1 MSKQTEI
8 YQLAHQL
15 VEKATANKENW
26 ESYLRSAAYT
36 YTYAYPNQLLIWA
49 QRPKAV
55 SCATMSYWN
64 TTANRWIRQGSHGI
78 AILDTK
84 SNGNR
89 LQFVFDIRDTYERP
103 MQQSDAI
110 GMPWFVTSVNH
121 QAVYQRLCQN
131 AEKSTVQEV
140 LEHRVH
146 ELLLNNQEHILTV
159 LDQRCRESSLE
170 WFDKKEQHKILLDI
184 IQQSAVYMAT
194 VRLGLDTAP
203 LDISSFA
210 NVQNFDTQQIGCFLG
225 NALRLIAKPLL
236 TEIGAV
242 VYEIDSI
249 AKEHTGVYNT
259 TVKEK
264 ESYQEQE
271 AKHGVHQPERI
282 SDPQRDHGGTAD
294 RGNREVWQNASRV
307 PTGERPDDI
316 RRDDTGRNAV
326 SSPAGDREASEGAD
340 RRNDGSPEKDL
351 AGTRPKDRSHRLDAV
366 HEQPARTGRGTGTAD
381 AVRAVSEQSNISKE
395 AESDKTPSAFSMP
408 AVKPEIV
415 ESILC
420 HNGLARIS
428 NEKILNFYQVHPN
441 LQERIHFIENA
452 YDDSFSEFSI
462 DGKPVSFH
470 KEADGLLL
478 CEGTYINRSAETILP
493 WQSVAE
499 QVGEYIHTGK
509 LLAPVT
515 TAVTHP
521 TADISDGQLSFFNV
535 RSDSPAEDTVT
546 TSAPRIN
553 GNQRLPLSENEIKY
567 ALSIGSGFV
576 GGKERIQAWFSKPY
590 TRQENADWL
599 KKEYGIGG
607 RSWTLLTGERSWI
620 NYDAKGFDIIQCSNG
635 AICHLNW
642 SEAAARI
649 QLMVRMNRY
658 LTADPVEFMQPQQS
672 QLDTAKE
679 LIEQFCEKE
688 FSESEPEDYTDLHHI
703 PIAYGTAENGR
714 QAIEIEADL
723 QSPTMRYLLDG
734 EIIREDVYDNLQE
747 LIDTE
752 LVALDYDRMMADA
765 MDYAEEQGLLLPEQA
780 NPDLSM
786 ELHEISDAAFAK
798 EHLIPNET
806 TFEWD
811 SRLFQVDRVNEQTG
825 TVNLQ
830 DITFVQKAGFPIFR
844 TESIATVRRW
854 MEHPQERYSQLDTP
868 FVEQVMRDAA
878 AADTSYSYEP
888 INYTASYTPETP
900 SGAREKYAANIKAI
914 KLLKQIEQRMDNGG
928 TPATAEEQK
937 VLAAYC
943 GWGGLADAF
952 DQDKSSWATEYTELQ
967 QLLTENEYN
976 AARSSTLTAFYTP
989 SEVIHPMYRALERM
1003 GVTSGNIL
1011 DPAMGVGA
1019 FFGHKPNSFD
1029 QNKANLYGVELDSLT
1044 GRIAKQL
1051 YQKANIQVT
1060 GYEKANLPDSF
1071 FDCAV
1076 GNVPFGDFS
1085 VSDKQYDRLHFR
1097 IHDYFL
1103 AKSIDKLRTG
1113 GIMAFITSSGT
1124 MDKKD
1129 ERVRKYLAARCE
1141 LVGAVRLPNTTFKN
1155 NAGTEVTSDILFLQ
1169 KREQLSDKDQPWL
1182 HLSTTPDGITV
1193 NQYFVEH
1200 PEMVCGKLEMISGP
1214 YGPTMTCQPS
1224 YEESLEQQLD
1234 SAMSHLQ
1241 ATLTKAE
1248 IILDED
1254 EPSLVTIPA
1263 DPSVRNFSYTVK
1275 NEKLYYRENSLMKE
1289 VHLNKTA
1296 EQRVQALIGLRDTV
1310 RELLQVQL
1318 EDQPDEVIAA
1328 LQKDLNQRYDAYQK
1342 KYGLINSR
1350 GSKMAFSD
1358 DSSYFLLCSLEDIDE
1373 DGKFRGKTDLFHK
1386 RTVRAAHPVE
1396 HVNTASDALAVSI
1409 GEKACVDLEYM
1420 SKLTDKSPEQLI
1432 DDLTGVIFRDPTQK
1446 NFDEKP
1452 LYLAADAYL
1461 SGNVREK
1468 LAIAKQAA
1476 ASDPQYQVN
1485 VEALQQ
1491 VQPKDLD
1498 ASEISVRIGT
1508 TWIPTEIYK
1517 QFMDELMQTPFY
1529 IHQKIDV
1536 TYVPYSGTWNVSNK
1550 SLDSANIRA
1559 NMTYGTKRASFYRIF
1574 EESLNLRA
1582 IQIYDVVQEM
1592 DGEKRVLNGPDT
1604 QAAQEKQRQIEEA
1617 FGDWIFQDQTRRKQL
1632 VALYNTKFNSIRPR
1646 EYDGSHINFVGMNP
1660 EINLRPHQRNAI
1672 AHILYGGNTL
1682 LAHVVGAGK
1691 TFEMV
1696 AAAMEQKRLGLC
1708 SKTMIAVPNHLTE
1721 QLASEALLLY
1731 PTAKILVA
1739 TNKDFETSRRKRFCS
1754 KIATGDYDIIV
1765 IGHSQFQ
1772 KIPLSLERQEQYI
1785 QNQINTLVQ
1794 QASDLKQQRAEN
1806 FTVKQVERMRKQLE
1820 KRLENLTNSV
1830 QRDDVVTFEELG
1842 VDSLMVDEAH
1852 NFKNLMCPT
1861 KMRNVAGIN
1870 QSESQKASDLL
1881 MKCMYLDEM
1890 TGGRGV
1896 TFATGTPISNSM
1908 TEMYTMMRYLQFHTL
1923 QENGI
1928 DAFDSWASTFGET
1941 VTAIELAPEGTGY
1954 RTKTRFAKFYNLP
1967 ELMSLFKQCAD
1978 VQTADMLKLP
1988 VPELVGGHPTN
1999 VVLKPSEIQK
2009 RMVTAL
2015 GERAEQVRAGIVD
2028 PSVDNMLRITN
2039 DGRKL
2044 ALDQRL
2050 IDPDLPDDPGSK
2062 VNACVEQV
2070 FNIWQNTAEKKST
2083 QLVFCDLSTPKPGTF
2098 NVYDDM
2104 RDKLIARGIP
2114 DEEIQFIH
2122 NANTEAKKAE
2132 LFGKVRSGKV
2142 RILMGSTAK
2151 MGAGTNVQRKL
2162 IALHHLDVPWR
2173 PSDIE
2178 QREGRMVR
2186 QGNENKEVQ
2195 IFRYVTES
2203 TFDSYSW
2210 QLIENKQRFIGQ
2222 VMTSKSPAR
2231 SCDDMDDAALSYAE
2245 VKALAAGNPMIKEKM
2260 DLDIQVTR
2268 LRSLKAAY
2276 NSQKYRL
2283 EDALTIQYPQQQQQ
2297 LKEQLQNA
2305 EKDLLTAK
2313 ANTRLDTEGKEIFSI
2328 TLEGKTYDK
2337 RDEAGR
2343 ALLGMLG
2350 AAMKADK
2357 PVLVGTYRGF
2367 DVKVSYNLLG
2377 QEFHAQ
2383 LIGADAYDTKLGSDA
2398 IGNMS
2403 RLGHLLNGI
2412 ENQIPT
2418 YQQRQ
2423 EEIAQQVVNARAEL
2437 AKPFIQEAELAEKSS
2452 RLAELDALLNMN
2464 QNDPAPTQ
2472 ESSAG
2477 QEPAHASLADR
2488 IADAVHTAAE
2498 SILLQPAESELLRGC
2513 KEKENASIIHQEET
2527 YHDR

>member
-1 MSKQTEI
+1 MPKQTEI
-8 YQLAHQL
+8 YDLAHQL
-15 VEKATANKENW
+15 VKKATSDGQNW
-26 ESYLRSAAYT
+26 ESFLRSAAYT
-36 YTYAYPNQLLIWA
+36 YTYAYPNQLLIWS
-49 QRPKAV
+49 QRPKATA
-55 SCATMSYWN
+55 CATMNYWN
-64 TTANRWIRQGSHGI
+64 NRANRWIRRGSHGI
-78 AILDTK
+78 AILDTQSK
-84 SNGNR
+84 GNR
-89 LQFVFDIRDTYERP
+89 LQFIFDIKDTYERP
-103 MQQSDAI
+103 NQVSSTT
-110 GMPWFVTSVNH
+110 GMPWFVTKDN
-121 QAVYQRLCQN
+121 QLAVYQKLCQYEENSSVLEILQSHVNKLFVDNQERIFTVLERSN
-131 AEKSTVQEV
+131 AEST
-140 LEHRVH
+140 
-146 ELLLNNQEHILTV
+146 
-159 LDQRCRESSLE
+159 LE
-170 WFDKKEQHKILLDI
+170 WFKQNEQHQIVSRI
-184 IQQSAVYMAT
+184 IHQSTMYMAA
-194 VRLGLDTAP
+194 VRLGLDTSQ
-203 LDISSFA
+203 LDTSSFA
-210 NVQNFDTQQIGCFLG
+210 TVQNFDTQQSGRFLG

-236 TEIGAV
+236 TEIGTV
-242 VYEIDSI
+242 VQRINIVD
-249 AKEHTGVYNT
+249 KEHSGEYNT
-259 TVKEK
+259 VRKENIAHN
-264 ESYQEQE
+264 EQE
-271 AKHGVHQPERI
+271 AENGIHQSERILNPER
-282 SDPQRDHGGTAD
+282 DHERTAD
-294 RGNREVWQNASRV
+294 REHWQVRNPSARV
-307 PTGERPDDI
+307 SAGERPNDF
-316 RRDDTGRNAV
+316 RRDGNGRDTVPASAGSREEHQNADQRNN
-326 SSPAGDREASEGAD
+326 GEAEGALS
-340 RRNDGSPEKDL
+340 RTGQEQ
-351 AGTRPKDRSHRLDAV
+351 RSNRLDTV
-366 HEQPARTGRGTGTAD
+366 YEQSESTGRGIGDAD
-381 AVRAVSEQSNISKE
+381 AVRTVSEQFNIPKK

-408 AVKPEIV
+408 AVKPEII
-415 ESILC
+415 ETILC
-420 HNGLARIS
+420 HNGLARAS
-428 NEKILNFYQVHPN
+428 NEKIINFYQEHPN
-441 LQERIHFIENA
+441 IEARTAFIRNA

-462 DGKPVSFH
+462 AGNPVSFH
-470 KEADGLLL
+470 KEAAGLLL
-478 CEGTYINRSAETILP
+478 CEGTYLNRTAETTLS
-493 WQSVAE
+493 WHSVAE
-499 QVGEYIHTGK
+499 LVGEYLNAGK
-509 LLAPVT
+509 LIAPVKAT
-515 TAVTHP
+515 PKHQP
-521 TADISDGQLSFFNV
+521 TVAPEGQLSFFNEQD
-535 RSDSPAEDTVT
+535 SSPAEANAF
-546 TSAPRIN
+546 TSKHTAED
-553 GNQRLPLSENEIKY
+553 NQESVITEKEICH
-567 ALSIGSGFV
+567 ALRAGSGFV
-576 GGKERIQAWFSKPY
+576 GGKERIAERFSQNH
-590 TRQENADWL
+590 TEQENADWL

-607 RSWTLLTGERSWI
+607 RSWTFLSGERGWLS
-620 NYDAKGFDIIQCSNG
+620 YDAKGFELKCAND
-635 AICHLNW
+635 AVKHLKW
-642 SEAAARI
+642 SEAAVRI

-658 LTADPVEFMQPQQS
+658 LTAEPLQAIQPQPEL
-672 QLDTAKE
+672 LDEAKQ
-679 LIEQFCEKE
+679 LIEQFCEQE
-688 FSESEPEDYTDLHHI
+688 YQPAEPEDYADLHHV
-703 PIAYGTAENGR
+703 PIAYNATSDE
-714 QAIEIEADL
+714 QHTIEIEVDL
-723 QSPTMRYLLDG
+723 QSPAMRYMVDG
-734 EIIREDVYDNLQE
+734 ETIHEDVYENLQK

-765 MDYAEEQGLLLPEQA
+765 MDYAGEYLRKDTLKEEQL
-780 NPDLSM
+780 
-786 ELHEISDAAFAK
+786 
-798 EHLIPNET
+798 
-806 TFEWD
+806 
-811 SRLFQVDRVNEQTG
+811 
-825 TVNLQ
+825 NLQ
-830 DITFVQKAGFPIFR
+830 EIEP
-844 TESIATVRRW
+844 S
-854 MEHPQERYSQLDTP
+854 

-878 AADTSYSYEP
+878 AVSEPYHYEP
-888 INYTASYTPETP
+888 INYAAPYRPEIP
-900 SGAREKYAANIKAI
+900 SGPREKYAANIEAI
-914 KLLKQIEQRMDNGG
+914 RLLKQIEQRMENGG
-928 TPATAEEQK
+928 TPANAEEQK
-937 VLAAYC
+937 ALAAYC

-952 DQDKSSWATEYTELQ
+952 DPNKSSWAAEYAELKG
-967 QLLTENEYN
+967 LLTESEYN

-1019 FFGHKPNSFD
+1019 FFGHKPSSFD
-1029 QNKANLYGVELDSLT
+1029 LNNANLYGVELDSLT

-1051 YQKANIQVT
+1051 YQRANIQVT

-1085 VSDKQYDRLHFR
+1085 VSDKQYDRLNFR

-1103 AKSIDKLRTG
+1103 AKSIDKLRAG
-1113 GIMAFITSSGT
+1113 GIMAFVTSSGT

-1129 ERVRKYLAARCE
+1129 ESVRKYLATRCD
-1141 LVGAVRLPNTTFKN
+1141 LIGAVRLPNTTFKN

-1169 KREQLSDKDQPWL
+1169 KREKLSNKDEPWL
-1182 HLSTTPDGITV
+1182 HLSTTPNGITV

-1214 YGPTMTCQPS
+1214 YGPTMTCQPKS
-1224 YEESLEQQLD
+1224 EAPLEQQID
-1234 SAMSHLQ
+1234 AAMNHLK

-1248 IILDED
+1248 IVLDED
-1254 EPSLVTIPA
+1254 EPTVVTIPA
-1263 DPSVRNFSYTVK
+1263 DPSVRNFSYTLK
-1275 NEKLYYRENSLMKE
+1275 DDKLYYRENSLMKE

-1296 EQRVQALIGLRDTV
+1296 AQRVRELIGLRDTV

-1318 EDQPDEVIAA
+1318 EDQPDAVIGE
-1328 LQKDLNQRYDAYQK
+1328 LQKELNRKYDAYQK
-1342 KYGLINSR
+1342 TYGLINSR
-1350 GSKMAFSD
+1350 GSEMAFSD
-1358 DSSYFLLCSLEDIDE
+1358 DSSYFLLCSLENIDD
-1373 DGKFRGKTDLFHK
+1373 DGNFCGKTDLFTK
-1386 RTVRAAHPVE
+1386 RTVRAAHPVD
-1396 HVNTASDALAVSI
+1396 HVNTASDALALSI
-1409 GEKACVDLEYM
+1409 GEKARVDLEYM
-1420 SKLTDKSPEQLI
+1420 SQLTDKTPEQLTE
-1432 DDLTGVIFRDPTQK
+1432 DLTGVIFCDPTQK
-1446 NFDEKP
+1446 TFDEKP
-1452 LYLAADAYL
+1452 VYLAADEYL

-1476 ASDPQYQVN
+1476 AEDSQYQVN
-1485 VEALQQ
+1485 VDALEQ

-1529 IHQKIDV
+1529 IRQKIDV
-1536 TYVPYSGTWNVSNK
+1536 NYVSYTGAWNVSNK
-1550 SLDSANIRA
+1550 TLDFENIRA
-1559 NMTYGTKRASFYRIF
+1559 NTTYGTKRANFYRIF
-1574 EESLNLRA
+1574 EESLNLRS
-1582 IQIYDVVQEM
+1582 IQIYDVVKDL

-1617 FGDWIFQDQTRRKQL
+1617 FGDWIFKDQTRRQQL
-1632 VALYNTKFNSIRPR
+1632 VKLYNTKFNSIRPR

-1660 EINLRPHQRNAI
+1660 EITLRPHQRNAI

-1721 QLASEALLLY
+1721 QLAAEALLLY
-1731 PTAKILVA
+1731 PNAKILVA
-1739 TNKDFETSRRKRFCS
+1739 TRKDFETSRRKRFCS

-1785 QNQINTLVQ
+1785 RDQINTLVH
-1794 QASDLKQQRAEN
+1794 QASELKQQRAEN

-1820 KRLENLTNSV
+1820 KRLEKLTNSV

-1870 QSESQKASDLL
+1870 QTESQKASDLL

-1890 TGGRGV
+1890 TGGRGI

-1988 VPELVGGHPTN
+1988 VPELVDGHPTN

-2009 RMVTAL
+2009 QMVANL
-2015 GERAEQVRAGIVD
+2015 GERAEQVRANTVD

-2050 IDPDLPDDPGSK
+2050 IDPELPDEPNSK

-2070 FNIWQNTAEKKST
+2070 FHVWQETAEKKST
-2083 QLVFCDLSTPKPGTF
+2083 QLVFCDLSTPKAGTF

-2104 RDKLIARGIP
+2104 KQKLIARGIP
-2114 DEEIQFIH
+2114 EDEIQFIH
-2122 NANTEAKKAE
+2122 NANTESKKAE

-2142 RILMGSTAK
+2142 RVLMGSTAK

-2162 IALHHLDVPWR
+2162 VALHHLDVPWR

-2186 QGNENKEVQ
+2186 QGNENKQVQ

-2297 LKEQLQNA
+2297 LKQWIENA
-2305 EKDLLTAK
+2305 EKDLVTAK
-2313 ANTRLDTEGKEIFSI
+2313 EHTKLDTTGKEIFSI
-2328 TLEGKTYDK
+2328 TLDGKTYDK

-2383 LIGADAYDTKLGSDA
+2383 LIGADAYDTQLGSDA
-2398 IGNMS
+2398 AGNML

-2412 ENQIPT
+2412 ENQIPA
-2418 YQQRQ
+2418 YRQRQ
-2423 EEIAQQVVNARAEL
+2423 NEIAQQIENARAEL

-2452 RLAELDALLNMN
+2452 RLAELDALLNVN
-2464 QNDPAPTQ
+2464 QSEPFSNQ
-2472 ESSAG
+2472 ESHTE
-2477 QEPAHASLADR
+2477 QESLHTALADR
-2488 IADAVHTAAE
+2488 IADAVHIANET
-2498 SILLQPAESELLRGC
+2498 SPQPPAKTEPLHGDS
-2513 KEKENASIIHQEET
+2513 EKENVTNIHKEDFE
-2527 YHDR
+2527 HDR

>member
-1 MSKQTEI
+1 MPKQTEI

-15 VEKATANKENW
+15 IEKATANKENW
-26 ESYLRSAAYT
+26 ESFLRSAAYNYT
-36 YTYAYPNQLLIWA
+36 YTYPNQLLIWS
-49 QRPKAV
+49 QRPRATA
-55 SCATMSYWN
+55 CATMEHWN
-64 TTANRWIRQGSHGI
+64 NRANRWLRRGSHGI
-78 AILDTK
+78 AILDPK
-84 SNGNR
+84 AKFQR
-89 LQFVFDIRDTYERP
+89 VMFVFDIADTYARSEVKK
-103 MQQSDAI
+103 DI
-110 GMPWFVTSVNH
+110 VMPWTVNE
-121 QAVYQRLCQN
+121 QNQEAVYQALL
-131 AEKSTVQEV
+131 QEDHKTD
-140 LEHRVH
+140 LI
-146 ELLLNNQEHILTV
+146 ELLEMRTNAHLTDQQERILAAMDKRIINSNVEWLDKREQHETILQLAQQSAMFMAAVRLNIDTNQ
-159 LDQRCRESSLE
+159 LDTSSFDKIQEFDTQSAGIFVGNSVRLVSKSLLAQLGNTISSLE
-170 WFDKKEQHKILLDI
+170 NIAIEQ
-184 IQQSAVYMAT
+184 
-194 VRLGLDTAP
+194 P
-203 LDISSFA
+203 
-210 NVQNFDTQQIGCFLG
+210 N
-225 NALRLIAKPLL
+225 
-236 TEIGAV
+236 
-242 VYEIDSI
+242 
-249 AKEHTGVYNT
+249 VYNT

-282 SDPQRDHGGTAD
+282 FDSERNSERRAD
-294 RGNREVWQNASRV
+294 REHRQIWQSSVGVSA
-307 PTGERPDDI
+307 GERSDDI
-316 RRDDTGRNAV
+316 RRDDAGRNAV
-326 SSPAGDREASEGAD
+326 PSPAGSREASEGTD
-340 RRNDGSPEKDL
+340 RRNDRSPEKDL
-351 AGTRPKDRSHRLDAV
+351 TGTGQKDRSHRLDTV

-420 HNGLARIS
+420 HNGLARTS

-441 LQERIHFIENA
+441 LQERTHFIENA

-470 KEADGLLL
+470 KEVDGLLL
-478 CEGTYINRSAETILP
+478 CEGTYINRTAETILP

-521 TADISDGQLSFFNV
+521 TADISDSQLSFFNV
-535 RSDSPAEDTVT
+535 RSNSPAQDIAT
-546 TSAPRIN
+546 TPKTHVK
-553 GNQRLPLSENEIKY
+553 GNQRLPLSENEINY
-567 ALSIGSGFV
+567 ALCSGSGFE
-576 GGKERIQAWFSKPY
+576 GGRYRIAEWFSQPH

-620 NYDAKGFDIIQCSNG
+620 NYDAKGFDIQCSNNTVF
-635 AICHLNW
+635 HLNW
-642 SEAAARI
+642 SEVAGRI
-649 QLMVRMNRY
+649 QLMVSMNRY

-672 QLDTAKE
+672 QLDTAKA

-688 FSESEPEDYTDLHHI
+688 FSESEPEDYADLHHI

-723 QSPTMRYLLDG
+723 QSPTMRYMLDG
-734 EIIREDVYDNLQE
+734 EIIREDVYENLQE

-752 LVALDYDRMMADA
+752 LVALDYDRMMSDA
-765 MDYAEEQGLLLPEQA
+765 MDYAEEQGLIVPEHQS
-780 NPDLSM
+780 PDLSPPSISLRENLAARGIENG
-786 ELHEISDAAFAK
+786 EL
-798 EHLIPNET
+798 
-806 TFEWD
+806 
-811 SRLFQVDRVNEQTG
+811 VDP
-825 TVNLQ
+825 
-830 DITFVQKAGFPIFR
+830 DK
-844 TESIATVRRW
+844 
-854 MEHPQERYSQLDTP
+854 LDNDP
-868 FVEQVMRDAA
+868 FIQQVMRDAA

-888 INYTASYTPETP
+888 INYTASYIPEPP

-943 GWGGLADAF
+943 GWGGLADTF
-952 DQDKSSWATEYTELQ
+952 DQDKSGWSKEYTELK

-1129 ERVRKYLAARCE
+1129 ERVRKYLATRCE
-1141 LVGAVRLPNTTFKN
+1141 LIGAVRLPNNTFKN

-1214 YGPTMTCQPS
+1214 YGPTMTCQPN

-1234 SAMSHLQ
+1234 SAMSHLH

-1373 DGKFRGKTDLFHK
+1373 DGNFRGKTDLFHK
-1386 RTVRAAHPVE
+1386 RTVRAAQPVE
-1396 HVNTASDALAVSI
+1396 HVNTASDALALSI

-1420 SKLTDKSPEQLI
+1420 SQLTDKTPEQLI
-1432 DDLTGVIFRDPTQK
+1432 EDLTGVIFCDPAQK
-1446 NFDEKP
+1446 TFDEKP
-1452 LYLAADAYL
+1452 VYLAADAYL

-1536 TYVPYSGTWNVSNK
+1536 TYVPYSGAWNVSNK
-1550 SLDSANIRA
+1550 SLDSENIRA
-1559 NMTYGTKRASFYRIF
+1559 NTTYGTKRANFYRIF

-1660 EINLRPHQRNAI
+1660 EINLRTHQRNAI

-1696 AAAMEQKRLGLC
+1696 AAAMEQKRLSLC

-1731 PTAKILVA
+1731 PNAKILVA
-1739 TNKDFETSRRKRFCS
+1739 TKKDFETSRRKRFCS

-1785 QNQINTLVQ
+1785 QDQINTLVQ
-1794 QASDLKQQRAEN
+1794 QASNLKQQRAEN

-1870 QSESQKASDLL
+1870 QTESQKASDLL
-1881 MKCMYLDEM
+1881 MKCMYLDEV

-2050 IDPDLPDDPGSK
+2050 IDPDLPDDPDSK

-2297 LKEQLQNA
+2297 LKEQIQNA

-2383 LIGADAYDTKLGSDA
+2383 LIGADAYDTQLGSDA
-2398 IGNMS
+2398 VGNMS
-2403 RLGHLLNGI
+2403 RLSHLLNGI
-2412 ENQIPT
+2412 ENQIPA

-2423 EEIAQQVVNARAEL
+2423 DEIAQQIENARAEL
-2437 AKPFIQEAELAEKSS
+2437 VKPFIQEAELAEKSS
-2452 RLAELDALLNMN
+2452 RLAVLDALLNMN
-2464 QNDPAPTQ
+2464 QNDPVPSQ
-2472 ESSAG
+2472 ESSTG
-2477 QEPAHASLADR
+2477 QEPSHASLADR
-2488 IADAVHTAAE
+2488 IADAVHTASE
-2498 SILLQPAESELLRGC
+2498 SSPLQPAETEPLRGC
-2513 KEKENASIIHQEET
+2513 KEKENVSIVHQEET

>member
-1 MSKQTEI
+1 MPKQTEI

-15 VEKATANKENW
+15 IEKATANKENW

-103 MQQSDAI
+103 MQHGDAT
-110 GMPWFVTSVNH
+110 GMPWFVTSGNH

-140 LEHRVH
+140 LDYRVH

-159 LDQRCRESSLE
+159 LNQRCAESSLE
-170 WFDKKEQHKILLDI
+170 WFDKKERQEILLKI
-184 IQQSAVYMAT
+184 IQQSAVYMAM

-203 LDISSFA
+203 LDTSSFDA
-210 NVQNFDTQQIGCFLG
+210 VQNFDTQRIGCFLG
-225 NALRLIAKPLL
+225 NALRLITKPLL

-249 AKEHTGVYNT
+249 AKEHPDVYNT
-259 TVKEK
+259 TIKEKEKEK

-271 AKHGVHQPERI
+271 AKHGVYQPERI
-282 SDPQRDHGGTAD
+282 PDSQRNHGGTAD
-294 RGNREVWQNASRV
+294 RGNREVWQNASGV
-307 PTGERPDDI
+307 PAGERPDDV
-316 RRDDTGRNAV
+316 RRDGDGRNAV
-326 SSPAGDREASEGAD
+326 PSPAGDREASEGAD
-340 RRNDGSPEKDL
+340 RRNNRSPEKDL
-351 AGTRPKDRSHRLDAV
+351 TGTGPKDRSHRLDTV

-381 AVRAVSEQSNISKE
+381 AVRTVSEQSNISKE
-395 AESDKTPSAFSMP
+395 AESDKTPFAFSMP

-420 HNGLARIS
+420 HNGLARTS

-441 LQERIHFIENA
+441 LQERTRFIQNA

-470 KEADGLLL
+470 KEVDGLLL
-478 CEGTYINRSAETILP
+478 CEGTYINRTAETILP

-499 QVGEYIHTGK
+499 QVGEYIHAGK

-515 TAVTHP
+515 TAMTHP

-535 RSDSPAEDTVT
+535 RSDSPAQDIAT
-546 TSAPRIN
+546 TPKPRVK

-567 ALSIGSGFV
+567 ALCIGSGFA
-576 GGKERIQAWFSKPY
+576 GGKERIQAWFSQ
-590 TRQENADWL
+590 THTEQENADWL

-620 NYDAKGFDIIQCSNG
+620 NYDAKGFDIQCSNG

-649 QLMVRMNRY
+649 QLMVSMNRY

-672 QLDTAKE
+672 QLDTAKA

-688 FSESEPEDYTDLHHI
+688 FSESEPEDYADLHHI

-723 QSPTMRYLLDG
+723 QSPTMRYMLDG

-765 MDYAEEQGLLLPEQA
+765 MDYAEEQGLIVPEHQS
-780 NPDLSM
+780 PDLSPSSISLRENLAARGIENG
-786 ELHEISDAAFAK
+786 ELVD
-798 EHLIPNET
+798 PN
-806 TFEWD
+806 
-811 SRLFQVDRVNEQTG
+811 
-825 TVNLQ
+825 
-830 DITFVQKAGFPIFR
+830 K
-844 TESIATVRRW
+844 
-854 MEHPQERYSQLDTP
+854 LDNDP
-868 FVEQVMRDAA
+868 FIQQVMRDAA

-888 INYTASYTPETP
+888 INYTASYIPETP

-1019 FFGHKPNSFD
+1019 FFGHKPSSFD
-1029 QNKANLYGVELDSLT
+1029 QNNTNLYGVELDSLT

-1113 GIMAFITSSGT
+1113 GIMAFITSSGS

-1141 LVGAVRLPNTTFKN
+1141 LIGAVRLPNTTFKN

-1296 EQRVQALIGLRDTV
+1296 EQRVQALIGMRDTV

-1446 NFDEKP
+1446 TFDEKP
-1452 LYLAADAYL
+1452 VYLAADAYL

-1517 QFMDELMQTPFY
+1517 QFMDDLMQTPFY

-1617 FGDWIFQDQTRRKQL
+1617 FGDWIFQDQTRRQQL

-1646 EYDGSHINFVGMNP
+1646 EYDGSHITFVGMNP

-1785 QNQINTLVQ
+1785 QNQIDTLVQ
-1794 QASDLKQQRAEN
+1794 QVSNLKQQRAEN

-2009 RMVTAL
+2009 QMVTAL
-2015 GERAEQVRAGIVD
+2015 GERAEQVRAGTVD

-2050 IDPDLPDDPGSK
+2050 IDPNLPDDPNSK

-2070 FNIWQNTAEKKST
+2070 FNIWQNTAENKST

-2098 NVYDDM
+2098 NVYDDI
-2104 RDKLIARGIP
+2104 RDKLIACGIP
-2114 DEEIQFIH
+2114 ADEIQFIH

-2283 EDALTIQYPQQQQQ
+2283 EDALTIQYPQQQLQ
-2297 LKEQLQNA
+2297 LKERIQNA
-2305 EKDLLTAK
+2305 EKDLLTVK
-2313 ANTRLDTEGKEIFSI
+2313 ATTRLDTDGKEIFSI
-2328 TLEGKTYDK
+2328 TLDGKTYDK

-2367 DVKVSYNLLG
+2367 DVKISYNLLG

-2398 IGNMS
+2398 VGNMS

-2412 ENQIPT
+2412 ENQIPA

-2464 QNDPAPTQ
+2464 QNDPTPAQ
-2472 ESSAG
+2472 ESGAG
-2477 QEPAHASLADR
+2477 QEPAHTSLADR
-2488 IADAVHTAAE
+2488 IADAVHAAAE
-2498 SILLQPAESELLRGC
+2498 SALLQPAETELR
-2513 KEKENASIIHQEET
+2513 ETENESIIHPEET

>member
-15 VEKATANKENW
+15 IEKATANKENW
-26 ESYLRSAAYT
+26 ESFLHSAAYNYT
-36 YTYAYPNQLLIWA
+36 YTYPNQLLIWS
-49 QRPKAV
+49 QRPGATA
-55 SCATMSYWN
+55 CATMEHWN
-64 TTANRWIRQGSHGI
+64 NRANRWLRRGSHGI
-78 AILDTK
+78 AILDPK
-84 SNGNR
+84 AKFQR
-89 LQFVFDIRDTYERP
+89 VMFVFDIADTYARSEEKK
-103 MQQSDAI
+103 DIA
-110 GMPWFVTSVNH
+110 MPWTVNEKN
-121 QAVYQRLCQN
+121 QDAVYQALL
-131 AEKSTVQEV
+131 QEDHKTD
-140 LEHRVH
+140 LI
-146 ELLLNNQEHILTV
+146 ELLEMRTNAHLHDQQERILAAMDKRIINSNVEWLDKREQHETILQLAQQSALFMAAVRLNIDTNQ
-159 LDQRCRESSLE
+159 LDTSSFDKIQEFDTQSAGIFVGNSVRLVSKSLLAQLGNTISSLE
-170 WFDKKEQHKILLDI
+170 N
-184 IQQSAVYMAT
+184 
-194 VRLGLDTAP
+194 
-203 LDISSFA
+203 IS
-210 NVQNFDTQQIGCFLG
+210 I
-225 NALRLIAKPLL
+225 
-236 TEIGAV
+236 
-242 VYEIDSI
+242 
-249 AKEHTGVYNT
+249 EHPNVYNT

-271 AKHGVHQPERI
+271 VKHGVHQPERI
-282 SDPQRDHGGTAD
+282 SDSERNSERRAD
-294 RGNREVWQNASRV
+294 REHRQIWQSSAGISA
-307 PTGERPDDI
+307 GERSDDI
-316 RRDDTGRNAV
+316 RRDDSGRNAV
-326 SSPAGDREASEGAD
+326 PSPAGDRETSEGTD
-340 RRNDGSPEKDL
+340 RRNDRSPEKDL
-351 AGTRPKDRSHRLDAV
+351 TGTGQEVRSHRLDAV
-366 HEQPARTGRGTGTAD
+366 HEQPAGTGRGTGTAD

-395 AESDKTPSAFSMP
+395 AESDKTPSASSMP
-408 AVKPEIV
+408 TVKAEIV

-441 LQERIHFIENA
+441 LQERTSFIQNA

-478 CEGTYINRSAETILP
+478 CEGTYVNRTAETILP

-515 TAVTHP
+515 TALPHP
-521 TADISDGQLSFFNV
+521 TADLSDGQLSFFNV
-535 RSDSPAEDTVT
+535 RSDSPAEGTAT
-546 TSAPRIN
+546 TSAPRVN

-567 ALSIGSGFV
+567 ALCIGSGFA
-576 GGKERIQAWFSKPY
+576 GGKERIQEWFSQPH
-590 TRQENADWL
+590 TGQENADWL

-620 NYDAKGFDIIQCSNG
+620 NYDAKGFDIQCGNG
-635 AICHLNW
+635 VICHLNW
-642 SEAAARI
+642 LEAAARI

-765 MDYAEEQGLLLPEQA
+765 MDYAEEQGLLLPEEA

-786 ELHEISDAAFAK
+786 ELHEISDAEFAK

-854 MEHPQERYSQLDTP
+854 MEHPQERYTQPESP

-878 AADTSYSYEP
+878 VVSEAYSYEP
-888 INYTASYTPETP
+888 INYTASYISQTP

-952 DQDKSSWATEYTELQ
+952 DQDKSGWSKEYTELK

-1019 FFGHKPNSFD
+1019 FFGHKPSSFD
-1029 QNKANLYGVELDSLT
+1029 QNNANLYGVELDNLT

-1060 GYEKANLPDSF
+1060 GYEKADLPDSF

-1085 VSDKQYDRLHFR
+1085 VSDKQYDRLYFR

-1129 ERVRKYLAARCE
+1129 ERVRKYLATRCE
-1141 LVGAVRLPNTTFKN
+1141 LIGAVRLPNTTFKN
-1155 NAGTEVTSDILFLQ
+1155 HAGTEVTSDILFLQ

-1200 PEMVCGKLEMISGP
+1200 PEMVCGTLEMISGP
-1214 YGPTMTCQPS
+1214 YGPTMTCQPN

-1234 SAMSHLQ
+1234 SAMSHLH

-1318 EDQPDEVIAA
+1318 EDQPDEVIAT

-1420 SKLTDKSPEQLI
+1420 SKLTDKSPAQLI
-1432 DDLTGVIFRDPTQK
+1432 EDLTGVIFRDPTQK
-1446 NFDEKP
+1446 TFDEKP
-1452 LYLAADAYL
+1452 VYLAADAYL

-1517 QFMDELMQTPFY
+1517 QFMDDLMQTPFY

-1536 TYVPYSGTWNVSNK
+1536 TYVPYTGAWNVSNK

-1559 NMTYGTKRASFYRIF
+1559 NMTYGTKRANFYRIF

-1582 IQIYDVVQEM
+1582 IQIYDVVQDL
-1592 DGEKRVLNGPDT
+1592 DGEKRVLNGPET

-1617 FGDWIFQDQTRRKQL
+1617 FGDWVFQDQTRRKQL
-1632 VALYNTKFNSIRPR
+1632 VTLYNTKFNSIRPR

-1660 EINLRPHQRNAI
+1660 EISLRPHQRNAI
-1672 AHILYGGNTL
+1672 AHILYDGNTL

-1785 QNQINTLVQ
+1785 RNQIDTLVQ
-1794 QASDLKQQRAEN
+1794 QASNLKQQRAEN

-1923 QENGI
+1923 QKNGI

-2009 RMVTAL
+2009 QMVTAL
-2015 GERAEQVRAGIVD
+2015 GERAEQVRAGTVD
-2028 PSVDNMLRITN
+2028 PSMDNMLRITN

-2050 IDPDLPDDPGSK
+2050 IDPDLPDDPDSK

-2070 FNIWQNTAEKKST
+2070 FHIWQNTASNKST

-2098 NVYDDM
+2098 NVYDDI
-2104 RDKLIARGIP
+2104 RSKLIDRGIP
-2114 DEEIQFIH
+2114 ADEIQFIH

-2283 EDALTIQYPQQQQQ
+2283 EDALTIQYPQQRQQ
-2297 LKEQLQNA
+2297 LKERIQNA

-2313 ANTRLDTEGKEIFSI
+2313 ANTQLDTDGKEIFSI
-2328 TLEGKTYDK
+2328 TLDGKTYDK
-2337 RDEAGR
+2337 REEAGR

-2350 AAMKADK
+2350 AAMKSDK
-2357 PVLVGTYRGF
+2357 PISVGSYRGF
-2367 DVKVSYNLLG
+2367 ALKVSYYMLG

-2383 LIGADAYDTKLGSDA
+2383 LIGADAYDTQLGSDA
-2398 IGNMS
+2398 VGNMS

-2412 ENQIPT
+2412 ENQIPV

-2464 QNDPAPTQ
+2464 QNEPAPNQ
-2472 ESSAG
+2472 ESSTG
-2477 QEPAHASLADR
+2477 QEPHHTSLADR
-2488 IADAVHTAAE
+2488 ISDAVHVAAE
-2498 SILLQPAESELLRGC
+2498 SALLQPTETEPLRGC
-2513 KEKENASIIHQEET
+2513 KEKESVSIIHEEEPI
-2527 YHDR
+2527 YDR